1 MFGLRKTNEKES
13 GRQNA
18 TIRSYKLEGVI
29 QMEVTLTEAA
39 ARKIEEK
46 TAGKTGYLKLKYD
59 TDGCGCAVNGVT
71 ALWFVSETDSEDE
84 EIITNSGSIFVEK
97 PKKVFLDEKMK
108 IDFLE
113 SANCFQLKSPGEI
126 LNGRMSFLD
135 KTKQ

>member
-1 MFGLRKTNEKES
+1 MKRNPA
-13 GRQNA
+13 QHA
-18 TIRSYKLEGVI
+18 TIRSYKQEGVI
-29 QMEVTLTEAA
+29 QMEITLTEAA
-39 ARKIEEK
+39 ASKLEEK

-71 ALWFVSETDSEDE
+71 ALWFVGETDSDDE
-84 EIITNSGSIFVEK
+84 EIITNNGSIFVEK
-97 PKKVFLDEKMK
+97 SKKVFLDEKLK

-135 KTKQ
+135 KTI